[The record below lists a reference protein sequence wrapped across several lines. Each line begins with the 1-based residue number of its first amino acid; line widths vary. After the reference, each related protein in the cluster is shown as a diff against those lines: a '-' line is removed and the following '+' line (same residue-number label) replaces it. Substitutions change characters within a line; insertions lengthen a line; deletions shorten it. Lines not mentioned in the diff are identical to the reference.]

1 MLKAQ
6 MLHNWSFTAKESTQ
20 MDALR
25 NLLLAASSQDPTG
38 LANAENQL
46 KTLEIQPGFH
56 AALLVSL
63 EKKSNTQFL
72 TKGKI
77 WIFQSSAA
85 DQSLNSG
92 ARLQAILYLKNGI
105 DKYWRKT
112 APK

>member
-1 MLKAQ
+1 
-6 MLHNWSFTAKESTQ
+6 

-63 EKKSNTQFL
+63 EKKNQTRNFL
-72 TKGKI
+72 PNEKFEFFRVQQQIKVSIQVLVYKPFCT
-77 WIFQSSAA
+77 
-85 DQSLNSG
+85 
-92 ARLQAILYLKNGI
+92 
-105 DKYWRKT
+105 
-112 APK
+112 

>member
-1 MLKAQ
+1 
-6 MLHNWSFTAKESTQ
+6 

-25 NLLLAASSQDPTG
+25 NLLLAASSQDPSG

-63 EKKSNTQFL
+63 EKKNQTRNFL
-72 TKGKI
+72 PNENLN
-77 WIFQSSAA
+77 FQSSAA

-112 APK
+112 APKYVEILIYCVLQI